1 MSIVSFLLATVSASD
16 EIDPSVV
23 KLAMFSFALSG
34 LCVLVAGG
42 LKLFA
47 EQKFRLGMSIA
58 ALGLVLGLVELSFAW
73 YVRHI
78 DFQPMAGGGTAASP
92 PLLKLSSRV
101 VVPVTTGA
109 SATGVTLILMDAM
122 AVSELPTFEPEKP
135 LSSISTVTMSLP

>member
-1 MSIVSFLLATVSASD
+1 VIMSIVSFLLATVSASD

-92 PLLKLSSRV
+92 PLLKSLFVPFMPVLLNAAILLGHWKTSRAGQV
-101 VVPVTTGA
+101 
-109 SATGVTLILMDAM
+109 
-122 AVSELPTFEPEKP
+122 K
-135 LSSISTVTMSLP
+135 